1 MVMMMKL
8 MPLVLLPTM
17 NVSFHIQ
24 SNKFHNIHAS
34 VFPATVPSHYVTMK
48 AKSNDDS
55 GKEEDVLNRVDFVRQ
70 VLGVTNTGLNDII
83 KVGDVIIAK
92 NGVEELGIVQ
102 NEGYE
107 IVAMYDQGFNAETN
121 QIEKL
126 PIEYIDTTSTSS
138 TEGEGG
144 TSEFVSPKSGYTR
157 YIQLAISNDGDSNTR
172 TTAIVTPE
180 EIGLVT
186 LKKEMFNALW
196 LAIPGL
202 FWVYVAISFANN
214 YNERYGGNFFDAL
227 FRT

>member
-1 MVMMMKL
+1 MMVE
-8 MPLVLLPTM
+8 
-17 NVSFHIQ
+17 SFHI
-24 SNKFHNIHAS
+24 NHRHNHKMTTA
-34 VFPATVPSHYVTMK
+34 FPLIVQRQRHSHHVTLK
-48 AKSNDDS
+48 AKSNDDNDT
-55 GKEEDVLNRVDFVRQ
+55 KQEEDVMNRVDFVRQ

-126 PIEYIDTTSTSS
+126 PIEYIDTTSKN
-138 TEGEGG
+138 TESNDS
-144 TSEFVSPKSGYTR
+144 SEFVSSKSGYTR
-157 YIQLAISNDGDSNTR
+157 YIQLAISKDGGTDNDNNTV
-172 TTAIVTPE
+172 IVTPE
-180 EIGLVT
+180 EIGLIT